1 MNGETNLIRK
11 SYRSV
16 AIAWVTAMVWC
27 IALMKPWI
35 GLSITLGTLVMT
47 AVLISYDYVVRR
59 VFVPGATGSNRALLK
74 LALIKYPVIGLMLY
88 LLVHWGRFNAPAF
101 CGGIVLVHFAIVCK
115 VIGIGMVERARRRAE
130 LGDAGME
137 E

>member
-1 MNGETNLIRK
+1 MNGETNLITK
-11 SYRSV
+11 SYRSA
-16 AIAWVTAMVWC
+16 AIAWVVAMIWC

-35 GLSITLGTLVMT
+35 GLSITLGTLLMT

-59 VFVPGATGSNRALLK
+59 AFVPGAAGANRALLK

-88 LLVHWGRFNAPAF
+88 LLVHWGRFNALAF

-115 VIGIGMVERARRRAE
+115 VIGINMVERAEKRAQ
-130 LGDAGME
+130 LGAAGTE